1 METQTILST
10 PEPRTVRHQRS
21 DNGLEKRMAQLEAEV
36 ISLRKL
42 LQELLPVRQPSV
54 RQRGGYAWVS
64 PPLHLQGVGDLSQL
78 EAEQLVYIHEL
89 TDEDVVLRLQELE
102 QRYNMTSAEFYR
114 LWQHG
119 EADDIL
125 EKIEWS
131 LLYEDWLRISSGT
144 RAPVEEL
151 T

>member
-1 METQTILST
+1 M
-10 PEPRTVRHQRS
+10 
-21 DNGLEKRMAQLEAEV
+21 
-36 ISLRKL
+36 
-42 LQELLPVRQPSV
+42 RQPSV